1 MGRRSSVSRQN
12 GCSILVVRRWNGWG
26 CEMGDLCSVKLNV
39 DRFNNNMIMNLQKK
53 QTLIDYLGMI
63 MTMFGIVIIF
73 YYKNLV
79 STLFLW
85 NVLNKDISYLLFRAQ
100 FIISMLG
107 LLIIIIG
114 IIFIFHK
121 IDQLKKNNFTS
132 IVKLI

>member
-12 GCSILVVRRWNGWG
+12 GCSIVVVWRWNGWG

-39 DRFNNNMIMNLQKK
+39 DRFNNNMIMNPRQK
-53 QTLIDYLGMI
+53 QQPLLNYLGMI
-63 MTMFGIVIIF
+63 MTMFGILIIF
-73 YYKNLV
+73 YYKDIV

-85 NVLNKDISYLLFRAQ
+85 NVLNWEISYFLFRAQ

-121 IDQLKKNNFTS
+121 IDS
-132 IVKLI
+132 

>member
-1 MGRRSSVSRQN
+1 M
-12 GCSILVVRRWNGWG
+12 
-26 CEMGDLCSVKLNV
+26 EDLCSVKLNV

-53 QTLIDYLGMI
+53 QPLINYLGMI
-63 MTMFGIVIIF
+63 MTMLGILIIF

-85 NVLNKDISYLLFRAQ
+85 NVLNKEISYFLFRAQ

-107 LLIIIIG
+107 LLALIIG

-121 IDQLKKNNFTS
+121 IDS
-132 IVKLI
+132 